1 MARRASLRTG
11 FFLALASVWTGTILA
26 GASCSGT
33 GEGGTTPTPTSS
45 EPEHV
50 AAPELGAPDLRLV
63 VITDLEGYLEP
74 CGCTSRPLGGID
86 RMAAE
91 VARLRS
97 EGAPTVLVA
106 SGDLLFNAGGDHHVH
121 RPGAETQEIWKAET
135 LLDVLGHMQLAGAV
149 PGGLDLR
156 FGASTFATLAE
167 SAPFPLLAAGVSVSV
182 PSSDVDAGAA
192 ATSDAGASTRTLSLR
207 DRTIVEAGG
216 LRVGLLGLTDM
227 AVAGRADPAV
237 TAPEDLVARAE
248 ESASALRSDGAD
260 VVIALVRAP
269 RRTTRRI
276 ATQVSA
282 IDFVIEG
289 GLDEAEAH
297 LPATTENGVIV
308 HAGRQGQHLVVVD
321 VHRRDAA
328 AEPASDAAPWTD
340 VGTWARE
347 AERARLVAQATELRA
362 RIAEWERDPSTAQ
375 ADLAEQRT
383 RLGELEAEARALVAV
398 PEAPRGAFT
407 ATLVEL
413 DPDRPREAG
422 VTEILAAYDRRVNE
436 HNREAFADWTPT
448 PAAEGQPSYV
458 GSEVCGSCH
467 AEEIAWWRTTMH
479 GRAYATLVDR
489 HKEYNLSCVGC
500 HVTGYN
506 RPGGS
511 TVSHTGPLQ
520 NVGCESCHG
529 PGSQHVVSPTGAA
542 VNVTRDAEEG
552 RCLGCHTPEHSD
564 RFVYTGYRA
573 MMMVPGH
580 GLPSP

>member
-1 MARRASLRTG
+1 M
-11 FFLALASVWTGTILA
+11 
-26 GASCSGT
+26 
-33 GEGGTTPTPTSS
+33 PTPTS

-50 AAPELGAPDLRLV
+50 AAPELGAPDLRVV

-91 VARLRS
+91 VARLRG

-106 SGDLLFNAGGDHHVH
+106 SGDLLFNAGGDHAVD

-135 LLDVLGHMQLAGAV
+135 LVDVLGRMQLAGAV

-167 SAPFPLLAAGVSVSV
+167 RATFPLLAAGVSVSM
-182 PSSDVDAGAA
+182 PSVEADASTP
-192 ATSDAGASTRTLSLR
+192 ATSDAGPSTRALAFR
-207 DRTIVEAGG
+207 DRTMVEAGG
-216 LRVGLLGLTDM
+216 LRVGLVGLTDM
-227 AVAGRADPAV
+227 AIAARTDPSV

-248 ESASALRSDGAD
+248 ESASALRADGAD

-282 IDFVIEG
+282 IDFVVEG
-289 GLDEAEAH
+289 GLDEAEPH
-297 LPATTENGVIV
+297 LPSTTENGVIV

-321 VHRRDAA
+321 VHRRDAG
-328 AEPASDAAPWTD
+328 AEPSNALPWTD

-347 AERARLVAQATELRA
+347 AGRARLLAQATELRA
-362 RIAEWERDPSTAQ
+362 RITEWERDPTTAQ
-375 ADLAEQRT
+375 ADIAEQRT
-383 RLGELEAEARALVAV
+383 RLCDLEAEARALVAV
-398 PEAPRGAFT
+398 PEAPGGAFT

-413 DPDRPREAG
+413 DPNRPREAG
-422 VTEILAAYDRRVNE
+422 VTEILSAYDRRVNE
-436 HNREAFADWTPT
+436 HNRVAFAEWTPT

-479 GRAYATLVDR
+479 GRAYATLVDD

-529 PGSQHVVSPTGAA
+529 PGSQHVVSPTGAT
-542 VNVTRDAEEG
+542 VNVARDTEEG

-564 RFVYTGYRA
+564 RFVYAGYRA

>member
-11 FFLALASVWTGTILA
+11 LFLALASVWTGTILA

-33 GEGGTTPTPTSS
+33 GETTTPTPTSR

-50 AAPELGAPDLRLV
+50 SAPELGAPDLRLV

-106 SGDLLFNAGGDHHVH
+106 SGDLLFNAGADHAID

-135 LLDVLGHMQLAGAV
+135 LLDVLGRMQLAGAV
-149 PGGLDLR
+149 PGGLDVR

-167 SAPFPLLAAGVSVSV
+167 RAPFPLLAAGVTVTV
-182 PSSDVDAGAA
+182 PSADASVDAG
-192 ATSDAGASTRTLSLR
+192 TPGRDDAGATRALALR
-207 DRTIVEAGG
+207 DRTIVDAGG
-216 LRVGLLGLTDM
+216 LHVGLLGLSDM
-227 AVAGRADPAV
+227 AVAGRTDPAV
-237 TAPEDLVARAE
+237 SAPGDLVARAE
-248 ESASALRSDGAD
+248 ASAAALRSEGAD

-276 ATQVSA
+276 ATQVAA

-297 LPATTENGVIV
+297 LPATTENGVIL

-321 VHRRDAA
+321 VHRGETSSA
-328 AEPASDAAPWTD
+328 PAAAPWTD

-347 AERARLVAQATELRA
+347 AERARLLAQATELRA
-362 RIAEWERDPSTAQ
+362 RIAEWERDPSTA
-375 ADLAEQRT
+375 ASDLAEQRS

-398 PEAPRGAFT
+398 PDAPRGAFT

-413 DPDRPREAG
+413 DPDRPREVG

-436 HNREAFADWTPT
+436 HNREAFADWLPN

-489 HKEYNLSCVGC
+489 HKEFNLSCVGC

-529 PGSQHVVSPTGAA
+529 PGSQHVVNPTAA
-542 VNVTRDAEEG
+542 TGNVHREVEEG
-552 RCLGCHTPEHSD
+552 TCLGCHTPEHSD

>member
-1 MARRASLRTG
+1 MARPAHLRTALL
-11 FFLALASVWTGTILA
+11 LAFSGAWAATVLA
-26 GASCSGT
+26 GASCSGA
-33 GEGGTTPTPTSS
+33 GEGGTTPAPSVG
-45 EPEHV
+45 EPDRV
-50 AAPELGAPDLRLV
+50 AAPALGAPDLRLV
-63 VITDLEGYLEP
+63 VFTDLEGYLEP

-97 EGAPTVLVA
+97 DGAPTVLVA

-121 RPGAETQEIWKAET
+121 RPGSETQEIWKAET
-135 LLDVLGHMQLAGAV
+135 LLEVLGRMQIAGAV

-156 FGASTFATLAE
+156 FGPRTFATLAE
-167 SAPFPLLAAGVSVSV
+167 RAPFPLLAAGVTVRV
-182 PSSDVDAGAA
+182 PDA
-192 ATSDAGASTRTLSLR
+192 DAPDAPPSEPITLR
-207 DRTIVEAGG
+207 DRTLVQAGG
-216 LRVGLLGLTDM
+216 LRVGLLGVSDM
-227 AVAGRADPAV
+227 AVASRTDPSV
-237 TAPEDLVARAE
+237 TAPEDLVASAE
-248 ESASALRSDGAD
+248 ESANALRSEGAE

-276 ATQVSA
+276 ATQVPS
-282 IDFVIEG
+282 IDFVVEG
-289 GLDEAEAH
+289 GLDEADAH
-297 LPATTENGVIV
+297 LPATTDHGVIV
-308 HAGRQGQHLVVVD
+308 HAGRQGQRLVVVD
-321 VHRRDAA
+321 LHRRG
-328 AEPASDAAPWTD
+328 AEPAAEGPAWTD

-347 AERARLVAQATELRA
+347 AERARLLAQATELRA
-362 RIAEWERDPSTAQ
+362 RIAEWEGDPSTARD
-375 ADLAEQRT
+375 DLAEQRA
-383 RLGELEAEARALVAV
+383 RLAELEGEARGLVAV
-398 PEAPRGAFT
+398 PSAPRHAFV
-407 ATLVEL
+407 ARLVEL

-422 VTEILAAYDRRVNE
+422 VTEILAAYDRRVNA
-436 HNREAFADWTPT
+436 HNREAFADWLPA

-467 AEEIAWWRTTMH
+467 VEEVAWWRTTMH
-479 GRAYATLVDR
+479 GRAYATLVER

-529 PGSQHVVSPTGAA
+529 PGSQHAVSPTRAT
-542 VNVTRDAEEG
+542 VNVTRDTEEG

-573 MMMVPGH
+573 MMIVPGH
-580 GLPSP
+580 GLPAEGDE